1 MNSLT
6 KAFSEVK
13 FWGKKHSPELL
24 IVGGICLAL
33 SSVVLAC
40 VATNKIRKPLEA
52 ATAKIKD
59 THALM
64 NDSYKIQN
72 GLYCNKIWV

>member
-13 FWGKKHSPELL
+13 FWSKKHSPELL
-24 IVGGICLAL
+24 IAGGIIFAA

-40 VATNKIRKPLEA
+40 IATNKIKKPLSE
-52 ATAKIKD
+52 ATAKIK
-59 THALM
+59 
-64 NDSYKIQN
+64 
-72 GLYCNKIWV
+72 